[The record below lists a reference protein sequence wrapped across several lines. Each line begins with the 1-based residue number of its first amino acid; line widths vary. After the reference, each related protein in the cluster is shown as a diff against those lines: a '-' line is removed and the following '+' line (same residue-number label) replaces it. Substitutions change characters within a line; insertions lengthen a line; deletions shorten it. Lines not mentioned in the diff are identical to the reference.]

1 MKVASLKTQVS
12 SGGIIFRKHNDITEI
27 AMVAVKGGNVWCLPK
42 GLIDKGEV
50 PEKTALREVEEETGL
65 KGRIIE
71 KLGEITYW
79 YYIKEENIKCKKT
92 VHFFLME
99 YEAGDVSKHDREVD
113 NAAWFPIDEALKK
126 ASYRGEKVIIEKARE
141 ILKSKL
147 IAMTRPPLVKG
158 G

>member
-1 MKVASLKTQVS
+1 MIKPAALKTQVS
-12 SGGIIFRKHNDITEI
+12 SGGVIFRRYDGSIEV

-50 PEKTALREVEEETGL
+50 PEKTAIREVAEETGL

-79 YYIKEENIKCKKT
+79 YYIKEENIKCRKT

-99 YEAGDVSKHDREVD
+99 YEGGDVSNHDWEVD
-113 NAAWFPIDEALKK
+113 DASWFLIDEALKK
-126 ASYRGEKVIIEKARE
+126 ASYRGEKEIIEKAR
-141 ILKSKL
+141 KKL
-147 IAMTRPPLVKG
+147 IDGKDIKLG
-158 G
+158 

>member
-1 MKVASLKTQVS
+1 MKVASLKTRVS
-12 SGGIIFRKHNDITEI
+12 SGGIVFRRHNDITEI

-126 ASYRGEKVIIEKARE
+126 ASYRGEKEIIEKA
-141 ILKSKL
+141 KKKL
-147 IAMTRPPLVKG
+147 TNSQ
-158 G
+158 

>member
-1 MKVASLKTQVS
+1 MIKPAALKTQVS
-12 SGGIIFRKHNDITEI
+12 SGGVIFRRYDGSIEV

-50 PEKTALREVEEETGL
+50 PEKTAIREVAEETGL

-79 YYIKEENIKCKKT
+79 YYIKEENIKCRKT

-99 YEAGDVSKHDREVD
+99 YEGGDVSNHDWEVD
-113 NAAWFPIDEALKK
+113 DASWFPIDEA
-126 ASYRGEKVIIEKARE
+126 IEKAGYKSEREMIKKAEE
-141 ILKSKL
+141 ILIK
-147 IAMTRPPLVKG
+147 TH
-158 G
+158 

>member
-1 MKVASLKTQVS
+1 VIKPAALKTQVS
-12 SGGIIFRKHNDITEI
+12 SGGVIFRRYDGSIEV

-50 PEKTALREVEEETGL
+50 PEKTAIREVAEETGL

-79 YYIKEENIKCKKT
+79 YYIKEENIKCRKT

-99 YEAGDVSKHDREVD
+99 YEGGDVSNHDWEVD
-113 NAAWFPIDEALKK
+113 DASWFLINEALKK
-126 ASYRGEKVIIEKARE
+126 ASYRGEKEIIEKVR
-141 ILKSKL
+141 KKL
-147 IAMTRPPLVKG
+147 IDGKDIKLE
-158 G
+158 

>member
-92 VHFFLME
+92 VYFFLME
-99 YEAGDVSKHDREVD
+99 YEAGDVSKHDWEVD
-113 NAAWFPIDEALKK
+113 DAAWFPIDEALKK
-126 ASYRGEKVIIEKARE
+126 ASYKGEREIIEKARE
-141 ILKSKL
+141 IVN
-147 IAMTRPPLVKG
+147 RN
-158 G
+158 

>member
-1 MKVASLKTQVS
+1 MIKPAALKTQVS
-12 SGGIIFRKHNDITEI
+12 SGGVIFRRYDGSIEV

-50 PEKTALREVEEETGL
+50 PEKTAIREVAEETGL

-79 YYIKEENIKCKKT
+79 YYIKDENIKCRKT

-99 YEAGDVSKHDREVD
+99 YEGGDVSNHDWEVD
-113 NAAWFPIDEALKK
+113 DASWFQIDEALKK
-126 ASYRGEKVIIEKARE
+126 ASYRGEKEIIEKAEE
-141 ILKSKL
+141 ILIK
-147 IAMTRPPLVKG
+147 TH
-158 G
+158 

>member
-1 MKVASLKTQVS
+1 VIKPAALKTQVS
-12 SGGIIFRKHNDITEI
+12 SGGVIFRRYDGSIEV

-50 PEKTALREVEEETGL
+50 PEKTAIREVAEETGL

-79 YYIKEENIKCKKT
+79 YYIKEENTKCRKT

-99 YEAGDVSKHDREVD
+99 YEGGDVSNHDWEVD
-113 NAAWFPIDEALKK
+113 DASWFPIDEALKK
-126 ASYRGEKVIIEKARE
+126 ASYKGEKEIIEKAR
-141 ILKSKL
+141 KKL
-147 IAMTRPPLVKG
+147 IDGKDIKLE
-158 G
+158 

>member
-99 YEAGDVSKHDREVD
+99 YEAGDVSKHEWEVV
-113 NAAWFPIDEALKK
+113 NAAWFPIYVALKK
-126 ASYRGEKVIIEKARE
+126 ARYKGEREIIEMARV
-141 ILKSKL
+141 ILLSKE
-147 IAMTRPPLVKG
+147 
-158 G
+158 

>member
-1 MKVASLKTQVS
+1 VIKPAALKTQVS
-12 SGGIIFRKHNDITEI
+12 SGGVIFRRYDGSIEV

-50 PEKTALREVEEETGL
+50 PEKTAIREVAEETGL

-79 YYIKEENIKCKKT
+79 YYIKEENIKCRKT

-99 YEAGDVSKHDREVD
+99 YEGGDVSNHDWEVD
-113 NAAWFPIDEALKK
+113 DASWFLIDEALKK
-126 ASYRGEKVIIEKARE
+126 ASYRGEKEIIEKAR
-141 ILKSKL
+141 KKL
-147 IAMTRPPLVKG
+147 IDGKDIKPE
-158 G
+158 

>member
-126 ASYRGEKVIIEKARE
+126 ASYRGEKEIIEKARE

>member
-1 MKVASLKTQVS
+1 MIKPAALKTQVS
-12 SGGIIFRKHNDITEI
+12 SGGVIFRRYDGSIEV

-50 PEKTALREVEEETGL
+50 PEKTAIREVAEETGL

-79 YYIKEENIKCKKT
+79 YHIKEENIKCRKT

-99 YEAGDVSKHDREVD
+99 YEGGDVSNHDWEVD
-113 NAAWFPIDEALKK
+113 DASWFLIDEALKK
-126 ASYRGEKVIIEKARE
+126 ASYRGEKEIIEKAR
-141 ILKSKL
+141 KKL
-147 IAMTRPPLVKG
+147 IDGKDIKLE
-158 G
+158 

>member
-1 MKVASLKTQVS
+1 MKVASLKTQFS
-12 SGGIIFRKHNDITEI
+12 SGGIIFRKRNGITEL
-27 AMVAVKGGNVWCLPK
+27 AMVAVKGGQVWCLPK

-71 KLGEITYW
+71 KLVEITYW

-92 VHFFLME
+92 VHFFLLE

-126 ASYRGEKVIIEKARE
+126 ARYKGEREIIEKARE
-141 ILKSKL
+141 ILLSKE
-147 IAMTRPPLVKG
+147 
-158 G
+158 

>member
-1 MKVASLKTQVS
+1 MIKPAALKTQVS
-12 SGGIIFRKHNDITEI
+12 SGGVIFRRYDGSIEV

-50 PEKTALREVEEETGL
+50 PEKTAIREVAEETGL

-79 YYIKEENIKCKKT
+79 YYIKEENIKCRKT

-99 YEAGDVSKHDREVD
+99 YEGGDVSNHDWEVD
-113 NAAWFPIDEALKK
+113 DASWFLIDEALKK
-126 ASYRGEKVIIEKARE
+126 ASYRGEKEIIEKAR
-141 ILKSKL
+141 KKL
-147 IAMTRPPLVKG
+147 IDGKDIKLE
-158 G
+158 

>member
-1 MKVASLKTQVS
+1 MIKPAALKTQVS
-12 SGGIIFRKHNDITEI
+12 SGGVIFRRYDGNIEV

-50 PEKTALREVEEETGL
+50 PEKTAIREVAEETGL

-79 YYIKEENIKCKKT
+79 YYIKEENIKCRKT

-99 YEAGDVSKHDREVD
+99 YEGGDVSNHDWEVD
-113 NAAWFPIDEALKK
+113 DASWFLIDEALKK
-126 ASYRGEKVIIEKARE
+126 ASYRGEKEIIEKVR
-141 ILKSKL
+141 KKL
-147 IAMTRPPLVKG
+147 IDGKDIKLE
-158 G
+158 

>member
-1 MKVASLKTQVS
+1 MIKPAALKTQVS
-12 SGGIIFRKHNDITEI
+12 SGGLIFRRYDGSIEV

-50 PEKTALREVEEETGL
+50 PEKTAIREVAEETGL

-79 YYIKEENIKCKKT
+79 YYIKEENIKCRKT

-99 YEAGDVSKHDREVD
+99 YEGGDVSNHDWEVD
-113 NAAWFPIDEALKK
+113 DASWFLIDEALKK
-126 ASYRGEKVIIEKARE
+126 ASYRGEKEIIEKAR
-141 ILKSKL
+141 KKL
-147 IAMTRPPLVKG
+147 IDGKDIKLE
-158 G
+158 

>member
-1 MKVASLKTQVS
+1 MIKPAALKTQVS
-12 SGGIIFRKHNDITEI
+12 SGGLIFRRYDGSIEV

-50 PEKTALREVEEETGL
+50 PEKTAIREVAEETGL

-79 YYIKEENIKCKKT
+79 YYIKEENIKCRKT

-99 YEAGDVSKHDREVD
+99 YEGGDVSNHDWEVD
-113 NAAWFPIDEALKK
+113 DASWFPIDEA
-126 ASYRGEKVIIEKARE
+126 IEKAGYKSEREMIKKAEE
-141 ILKSKL
+141 ILIK
-147 IAMTRPPLVKG
+147 TH
-158 G
+158 